1 MGKERVREIWGR
13 GAARVQRV
21 QRVQKVV
28 VSPLRG
34 DEYICRLSAAK
45 TFTTALTRVEMHPYP
60 RLRRY
65 FHLKVKRLTTFCASL
80 TLLHP
85 LLSLTHWIFGALS
98 LPYKSSS
105 HSAKCVRCAPPAAA
119 GCVEGGDGPVG
130 PRVLRVLRFDSH
142 FVAEGCGIALMGD
155 EYICR
160 HRRQARCA
168 RPPLVAGATTF
179 ATV

>member
-1 MGKERVREIWGR
+1 MKSALRKCLPAQHRHSERQRRISVYCTFRTVLINTSRREGMVKLNPRAQESSEGR
-13 GAARVQRV
+13 VLGPSGRRLWPT
-21 QRVQKVV
+21 K
-28 VSPLRG
+28 G
-34 DEYICRLSAAK
+34 ETTHYILC
-45 TFTTALTRVEMHPYP
+45 V
-60 RLRRY
+60 
-65 FHLKVKRLTTFCASL
+65 AS
-80 TLLHP
+80 LLHP